1 MHSSDLP
8 TIQRYHDFD
17 ALRAVAMLLGI
28 VLHGMMSLVPL
39 PVAVWPTQDVARDEF
54 YLFLLHAI
62 HGFRLQLF
70 FVLSGFFTMMMCK
83 KYGLK
88 KLLKHRAQRI
98 LLPLLVFTIPL
109 LPIFIA
115 TDYYGRQITAN
126 YDSSLSIWDAA
137 KAGDADA
144 INQHIA
150 SGADPNAAD
159 LTGVTPLNWAT
170 RLGHVPAV
178 KALISHGVDIHSAE
192 PDGTTALHNA
202 SLFGSLEMVKF
213 LVNAGADINAETS
226 LGYAPLSLTEVD
238 EFSTLIIAE
247 MMSVQL
253 DDTELANNRK
263 NVIAYL
269 KEKGAKFGSPDLEE
283 PLAWLY
289 PFLPGIKPLVNQ
301 LPAAAQTVMEL
312 AVLFWILCILPVFQ
326 HLWFLYYLFLIV
338 LGFVAVTRI
347 CQNLKWNPVPSWM
360 VSWPLCLTW
369 VIPLTFVP
377 QFFMI
382 TDFGPDTAAS
392 PIPWPPLILY
402 YSVFFGF
409 GALAFGQKSFN
420 STAGRF
426 WPIAIMLAIPILLLG
441 QAEFEARG
449 SLYASPQAS
458 SLSVFFWHHLLC
470 VLCSVLYA
478 WLMIFGLIGA
488 FRKYCSGESPR
499 IRYLSDAS
507 YWLYIAHLPV
517 AMLLQ
522 IWIANTPWLG
532 AVKLLVICTFTTLFL
547 LAIYEIA
554 VRYTWIGTMLNGRK
568 SRNN

>member
-1 MHSSDLP
+1 MQSSGLP
-8 TIQRYHDFD
+8 PMQRYHDFD

-39 PVAVWPTQDVARDEF
+39 PVAVWPAQDVARNEF

-70 FVLSGFFTMMMCK
+70 FVLSGFFTMMMWK

-88 KLLKHRAQRI
+88 KLLGHRTKRI

-115 TDYYGRQITAN
+115 TDSYGRQISAN

-170 RLGHVPAV
+170 RLGHIPAV
-178 KALISHGVDIHSAE
+178 KALRSQGVDIHTAE

-202 SLFGSLEMVKF
+202 ALFGNLEMVKF
-213 LVNAGADINAETS
+213 LVTAGANVNAETS

-238 EFSTLIIAE
+238 ELSTLIIAE

-253 DDTELANNRK
+253 DDTKLADNRAG
-263 NVIAYL
+263 VVDYL
-269 KEKGAKFGSPDLEE
+269 EERGANFGSPDLEE

-301 LPAAAQTVMEL
+301 LPPAAQTGMEL
-312 AVLFWILCILPVFQ
+312 AVIFWILCVLPVFQ

-338 LGFVAVTRI
+338 LGFVAVTWI
-347 CQNLKWNPVPSWM
+347 CRNRGWKPVPSWM

-369 VIPLTFVP
+369 VVPLAIVP

-392 PIPWPPLILY
+392 PIPWPPLLLY

-409 GALAFGQKSFN
+409 GALSFGRKSFD

-426 WPIAIMLAIPILLLG
+426 WPIALIAALPILLLG
-441 QAEFEARG
+441 QAEYSARG
-449 SLYASPQAS
+449 SLYVSAQAA
-458 SLSVFFWHHLLC
+458 SLSTFLGHHLLC
-470 VLCSVLYA
+470 TLFSVLYA

-488 FRKYCSGESPR
+488 FRKYCSGENPR

-522 IWIANTPWLG
+522 IWIANAPWPG
-532 AVKLLVICTFTTLFL
+532 AVKLLAICTITTLFL
-547 LAIYEIA
+547 LVIYELA
-554 VRYTWIGTMLNGRK
+554 VRYTWIGAMLNGRK